1 MSKSQL
7 DAIHSLIR
15 AINSCDVE
23 GIASLLSED
32 ATHRYMPSTMGPE
45 AVGVRDKAG
54 TLAVFK
60 GTFENVVQ
68 HMGVSTQSVG
78 FAPLS
83 CAVLNGD
90 TFLDRD
96 QRDHPRAGP
105 SRDSGASTE
114 RLLRRLGFMT
124 QEQIDDNGVRKDG
137 TSYFV
142 EYIMFIRFTPG
153 TDKIASI
160 VEFQDSLY
168 VSREFAGWYDK
179 ASKL

>member
-1 MSKSQL
+1 
-7 DAIHSLIR
+7 
-15 AINSCDVE
+15 
-23 GIASLLSED
+23 
-32 ATHRYMPSTMGPE
+32 
-45 AVGVRDKAG
+45 
-54 TLAVFK
+54 
-60 GTFENVVQ
+60 
-68 HMGVSTQSVG
+68 
-78 FAPLS
+78 
-83 CAVLNGD
+83 
-90 TFLDRD
+90 
-96 QRDHPRAGP
+96 
-105 SRDSGASTE
+105 
-114 RLLRRLGFMT
+114 MT